1 VKSYI
6 ESQLES
12 SVSGWLS
19 LTISDKARRS
29 LQEFGLTDY
38 EIRSYTSLLEI
49 GPATASELSQA
60 SDVPYSKI
68 YEVLGSLEKKGWIEM
83 EHGRPSKYY
92 PKPPSVALE
101 ITKSQLENSL
111 KTNEGIV
118 LDELQPIYEKKGVR
132 ERPDIWIVRGNLN
145 VLAKIRET
153 VEHVQKEILVA
164 VPGIPDATAEMLIP
178 IVKTIVERGVKVQ
191 IMTMK
196 SPMSETMDKLKKY
209 CDVRIREQMFGGGII
224 ADGREV
230 ILLLGQEGEEAIGLA
245 IWSDHIGLAK
255 FAKNYFEHLWADST
269 LTKDN
274 ATPKRNTP
282 SK

>member
-1 VKSYI
+1 
-6 ESQLES
+6 
-12 SVSGWLS
+12 
-19 LTISDKARRS
+19 LTISDRVRRS
-29 LQEFGLTDY
+29 LQEFGLTEY

-49 GPATASELSQA
+49 GPATANQLSEA

-92 PKPPSVALE
+92 PKPPSLAME

-111 KTNEGIV
+111 RTSEALV
-118 LDELQPIYEKKGVR
+118 LDELQPLYEKKGVR
-132 ERPDIWIVRGNLN
+132 ERPDIWIVRGNFN

-153 VEHVQKEILVA
+153 VEHVQREILAA
-164 VPGIPDATAEMLIP
+164 VPSIPDSVADMLISL
-178 IVKTIVERGVKVQ
+178 VKSIADRGVKVQ

-196 SPMSETMDKLKKY
+196 VSMNETMAKLSKF
-209 CDVRIREQMFGGGII
+209 CEVRVRDQMFGGGII

-245 IWSDHIGLAK
+245 IWSDHIGLSK
-255 FAKNYFEHLWADST
+255 FAKNYFEYLWEDSQSATNSTT
-269 LTKDN
+269 LT
-274 ATPKRNTP
+274 RG
-282 SK
+282 

>member
-1 VKSYI
+1 
-6 ESQLES
+6 LA
-12 SVSGWLS
+12 
-19 LTISDKARRS
+19 ISDRTRRS

-49 GPATASELSQA
+49 GPATASELSEA

-68 YEVLGSLEKKGWIEM
+68 YEVLGALEKKGWVEM

-101 ITKSQLENSL
+101 ITKSQLESSL
-111 KTNEGIV
+111 RTNETLV
-118 LDELQPIYEKKGVR
+118 LGELQPIYEKKGVR

-145 VLAKIRET
+145 VLSRLRET
-153 VEHVQKEILVA
+153 LEHVQKEVLAA
-164 VPGIPDATAEMLIP
+164 VPAIPDAIGEMLIP
-178 IVKTIVERGVKVQ
+178 LVKTIVERGVKVQ

-196 SPMSETMDKLKKY
+196 APMTETMVKLSKF
-209 CDVRIREQMFGGGII
+209 CEVRVREQMFGGGII

-245 IWSDHIGLAK
+245 IWSDHIGLSR
-255 FAKNYFEHLWADST
+255 FAKNYFEYLWADSKS
-269 LTKDN
+269 TKS
-274 ATPKRNTP
+274 NTVQH
-282 SK
+282 

>member
-1 VKSYI
+1 M
-6 ESQLES
+6 
-12 SVSGWLS
+12 
-19 LTISDKARRS
+19 TISDRVRRS

-38 EIRSYTSLLEI
+38 EIRSYTSLLQI
-49 GPATASELSQA
+49 GPATASELSEA

-92 PKPPSVALE
+92 PKPPSVAME
-101 ITKSQLENSL
+101 ITKFQLENAL
-111 KTNEGIV
+111 KTNEGLV
-118 LDELQPIYEKKGVR
+118 LDELQPLYEKKGVR

-153 VEHVQKEILVA
+153 IEHVQKEILAA
-164 VPGIPDATAEMLIP
+164 VPSIPDPIAEMLIP
-178 IVKTIVERGVKVQ
+178 LVKTIVEKGVKVQ

-196 SPMSETMDKLKKY
+196 SPMSENMAKLTKF
-209 CDVRIREQMFGGGII
+209 CEVRVREQMYGGGII
-224 ADGREV
+224 ADNREV

-255 FAKNYFEHLWADST
+255 FAKNYFEYLWADEGTAEVKETAKS
-269 LTKDN
+269 KQR
-274 ATPKRNTP
+274 AT
-282 SK
+282 